1 MKDETKVFQ
10 WLKEQNA
17 PFGIQLQILQAFQL
31 YKVIVEMDKKLML
44 YEGENIGRE
53 CNLIPVVL
61 LSVVL
66 YQLKIQVHSLF
77 QSYKLYYVVKDCID
91 KNL

>member
-31 YKVIVEMDKKLML
+31 YKVIVEMDKKLMM
-44 YEGENIGRE
+44 YEEKECRRE
-53 CNLIPVVL
+53 CNLIPVI
-61 LSVVL
+61 SFSAVL
-66 YQLKIQVHSLF
+66 YP
-77 QSYKLYYVVKDCID
+77 
-91 KNL
+91 